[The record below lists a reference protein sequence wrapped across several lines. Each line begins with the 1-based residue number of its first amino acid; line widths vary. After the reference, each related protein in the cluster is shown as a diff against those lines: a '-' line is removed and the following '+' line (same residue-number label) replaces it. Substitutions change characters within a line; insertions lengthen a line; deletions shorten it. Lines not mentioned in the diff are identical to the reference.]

1 MKPDG
6 QKILS
11 EIVLRK
17 MTIVEFAKKAGL
29 MPATVR
35 RAICGENCTTR
46 TIGKI
51 MAALGIVDLDAIR
64 SKP

>member
-17 MTIVEFAKKAGL
+17 MTMVEFAKKADL
-29 MPATVR
+29 PSSTVY
-35 RAICGENCTTR
+35 RAISGENCTTR
-46 TIGKI
+46 TIGKL

-64 SKP
+64 RKP